1 LFQISLFLC
10 ELREEGL
17 RSKMSVQVT
26 GKNLDIGEALR
37 FYVVDRIDQTLDKFM
52 GNATSGHVRIEK
64 DGSQYRTDCSLHLGS
79 GLDLQAKGESHDIYA
94 SADAALER
102 LEKRLRRYKR
112 RLKNHHQKQSSGDVI
127 RATSALD
134 YVIQAQGESEEE
146 EDIDDGPIIIAESE
160 TNINEGTVSDAVMQ
174 MDLSDRSLVV
184 FRNASHGR
192 INIVY
197 RRDDGNIG
205 WIDPAEKEI

>member
-1 LFQISLFLC
+1 
-10 ELREEGL
+10 
-17 RSKMSVQVT
+17 MSIQVS

-37 FYVVDRIDQTLDKFM
+37 FYIHDRIDQTLEKFM

-64 DGSQYRTDCSLHLGS
+64 DGGHFRTDCSLHLGS
-79 GLDLQAKGESHDIYA
+79 GLDLQSKGQSHDVYA

-112 RLKNHHQKQSSGDVI
+112 RLKNHHQRHNSGQFI
-127 RATSALD
+127 EGTPAFD
-134 YVIQAQGESEEE
+134 YVIQAEDSEAEQQ
-146 EDIDDGPIIIAESE
+146 DDSPIIIAEQQ
-160 TNINEGTVSDAVMQ
+160 TNINEFAVSDAVMQ
-174 MDLSDRSLVV
+174 MDLSESSVLV

-205 WIDPAEKEI
+205 WIDPS

>member
-1 LFQISLFLC
+1 
-10 ELREEGL
+10 
-17 RSKMSVQVT
+17 MSVQVT

-37 FYVVDRIDQTLDKFM
+37 FYIEDRIDQTLDKFM

-64 DGSQYRTDCSLHLGS
+64 DGSHYRTDCSLHLGS
-79 GLDLQAKGESHDIYA
+79 GLDLQSKGESHDIYA

-112 RLKNHHQKQSSGDVI
+112 RLKNHHQKQISGNFLEGTP
-127 RATSALD
+127 AND
-134 YVIQAQGESEEE
+134 YVIQQHSEDEE
-146 EDIDDGPIIIAESE
+146 PEDDTPIIIAEQE
-160 TNINEGTVSDAVMQ
+160 TNINEFAVSDAVMH
-174 MDLSDRSLVV
+174 MDLSESSVLV

-197 RRDDGNIG
+197 RRNDGNIG
-205 WIDPAEKEI
+205 WIDPS

>member
-1 LFQISLFLC
+1 
-10 ELREEGL
+10 
-17 RSKMSVQVT
+17 MSVQVT

-37 FYVVDRIDQTLDKFM
+37 FYIEDRIDQTLDKFI

-64 DGSQYRTDCSLHLGS
+64 DGKQFRTDCSLHLGS
-79 GLDLQAKGESHDIYA
+79 GLDLQSKGESHDVYA

-112 RLKNHHQKQSSGDVI
+112 RLKNHHQKHSAGEK
-127 RATSALD
+127 AAGTPALD
-134 YVIQAQGESEEE
+134 YVIQSNEEE
-146 EDIDDGPIIIAESE
+146 EEVGDDAPIIIAENE
-160 TNINEGTVSDAVMQ
+160 TNINEFSVSDAVMH
-174 MDLSDRSLVV
+174 MDLAESSVLV

-197 RRDDGNIG
+197 RRIDGNIG
-205 WIDPAEKEI
+205 WVDPS

>member
-1 LFQISLFLC
+1 MSIQIS
-10 ELREEGL
+10 
-17 RSKMSVQVT
+17 

-37 FYVVDRIDQTLDKFM
+37 FYIEDRIEQTLEKFM

-64 DGSQYRTDCSLHLGS
+64 DAGQFRTDCSLHLGS
-79 GLDLQAKGESHDIYA
+79 GLDLQTRGSSHDVYA

-112 RLKNHHQKQSSGDVI
+112 RLKNHHQKHHTGVI
-127 RATSALD
+127 STTTPAYD
-134 YVIQAQGESEEE
+134 YIIQANSEDEE
-146 EDIDDGPIIIAESE
+146 VVDDAPIIIAEQE
-160 TNINEGTVSDAVMQ
+160 TNISEFAVSDAVMH
-174 MDLSDRSLVV
+174 MDLSESSVLV

-197 RRDDGNIG
+197 RRNDGNIG
-205 WIDPAEKEI
+205 WIDPA

>member
-1 LFQISLFLC
+1 
-10 ELREEGL
+10 
-17 RSKMSVQVT
+17 MSVQIT

-37 FYVVDRIDQTLDKFM
+37 FYIEDRIEQTLEKFL

-64 DGSQYRTDCSLHLGS
+64 DGGQFRTDCSLHLRS
-79 GLDLQAKGESHDIYA
+79 GLDLQSKGESHDVYA

-112 RLKNHHQKQSSGDVI
+112 RLKNHHQKQVSGEFFESTP
-127 RATSALD
+127 AFD
-134 YVIQAQGESEEE
+134 YVIQPHNDEQDEA
-146 EDIDDGPIIIAESE
+146 EDAPIIIAEQE
-160 TNINEGTVSDAVMQ
+160 TNINEFAVSDAVMQ
-174 MDLSDRSLVV
+174 MDLSESSVLV

-197 RRDDGNIG
+197 RRNDGNIG
-205 WIDPAEKEI
+205 WIDPA

>member
-1 LFQISLFLC
+1 
-10 ELREEGL
+10 
-17 RSKMSVQVT
+17 MSVQIT

-37 FYVVDRIDQTLDKFM
+37 FYIEDRIDQTLDKFI

-64 DGSQYRTDCSLHLGS
+64 DGKQFRTDCSLHLGS
-79 GLDLQAKGESHDIYA
+79 GLDLQAKGESHDVYA

-112 RLKNHHQKQSSGDVI
+112 RLKNHHQKVNAGAISTVTPAQ
-127 RATSALD
+127 D
-134 YVIQAQGESEEE
+134 YVIQAQEEE
-146 EDIDDGPIIIAESE
+146 EEPEDDTPIIIAEQA
-160 TNINEGTVSDAVMQ
+160 TNINEIPVSDAVMQ
-174 MDLSDRSLVV
+174 MDLAESSVLV

-197 RRDDGNIG
+197 RRNDGNIG
-205 WIDPAEKEI
+205 WIDPS

>member
-1 LFQISLFLC
+1 
-10 ELREEGL
+10 
-17 RSKMSVQVT
+17 MSIQVT
-26 GKNLDIGEALR
+26 GKNLDVGEALR
-37 FYVVDRIDQTLDKFM
+37 FYIEDRIGQTLDKFM

-64 DGSQYRTDCSLHLGS
+64 DGSQFRTDCSLHLGS
-79 GLDLQAKGESHDIYA
+79 GLDLQSKGESHDVYA

-112 RLKNHHQKQSSGDVI
+112 RLKNHHQKQTTTDFMPGTP
-127 RATSALD
+127 AFD
-134 YVIQAQGESEEE
+134 YVIQPH
-146 EDIDDGPIIIAESE
+146 EDDQEPEDDVPIIIAESE
-160 TNINEGTVSDAVMQ
+160 TKINEFAVSDAVMH
-174 MDLSDRSLVV
+174 MDLSDSSMLV

-205 WIDPAEKEI
+205 WIDPS